1 MEKEQVKLAFLKV
14 KEDILNLKSEMFEI
28 KNIVK
33 NLYSMLN
40 TKDIHESSDSTIRQI
55 TSTNSA
61 VSTDTSTVRQEIEGF
76 KPTNLSISIGN
87 EGVSTDRQTDRQTDT
102 STQNMQKNLD
112 SDLQEAHQIFN
123 SLDSIK
129 KQIRI
134 KFKKITPQEMLVFSA
149 IYQLEEQRLKEITY
163 KEIATFLN
171 LSESSIR
178 DYIQRI
184 IMKGIPIKKQ
194 KINNKRVA
202 LLISPELKK
211 IASLSTII
219 SLREL

>member
-76 KPTNLSISIGN
+76 KPTNF
-87 EGVSTDRQTDRQTDT
+87 
-102 STQNMQKNLD
+102 
-112 SDLQEAHQIFN
+112 SDN
-123 SLDSIK
+123 P
-129 KQIRI
+129 R
-134 KFKKITPQEMLVFSA
+134 
-149 IYQLEEQRLKEITY
+149 
-163 KEIATFLN
+163 
-171 LSESSIR
+171 
-178 DYIQRI
+178 
-184 IMKGIPIKKQ
+184 
-194 KINNKRVA
+194 
-202 LLISPELKK
+202 
-211 IASLSTII
+211 
-219 SLREL
+219 

>member
-87 EGVSTDRQTDRQTDT
+87 EGVSTDRQTDRQTET
-102 STQNMQKNLD
+102 STQNIQKNLD